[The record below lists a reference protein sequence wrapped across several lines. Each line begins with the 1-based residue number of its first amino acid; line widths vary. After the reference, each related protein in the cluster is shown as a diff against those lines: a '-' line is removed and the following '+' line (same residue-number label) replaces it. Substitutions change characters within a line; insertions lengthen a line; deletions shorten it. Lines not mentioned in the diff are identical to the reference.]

1 MKCEITYLNLVDE
14 ALGSA
19 LHSLRLLDLG
29 DLLMAG
35 LVVLTMVPYIDVLA
49 TIVGAPLDLFHFIVG
64 GRLSFLALC
73 ATPNH
78 DRGHHRT
85 ITMVRSTLLR
95 GSLYGRLLHRSRGW
109 SPVLIFPHTARWGSP
124 CSFITPCRG
133 ARVGLFWGRVLGD
146 PLHRRDS
153 NGPCHGLLWAVCPMV
168 VCSSVTGSVGPE
180 PKIALGSTSEV
191 ALHSL
196 IQRITTLELKNFTK
210 NVAILS

>member
-109 SPVLIFPHTARWGSP
+109 SPVLLFPHTARCVVPAVSSPLVGALVSAFSRAGSSATLSIVGTATGRATG
-124 CSFITPCRG
+124 CSEQSAPWLS
-133 ARVGLFWGRVLGD
+133 ARR
-146 PLHRRDS
+146 
-153 NGPCHGLLWAVCPMV
+153 
-168 VCSSVTGSVGPE
+168 
-180 PKIALGSTSEV
+180 
-191 ALHSL
+191 SL
-196 IQRITTLELKNFTK
+196 AQLAPSQK
-210 NVAILS
+210 

>member
-64 GRLSFLALC
+64 DRLSLLALC

-78 DRGHHRT
+78 GRGYHRT
-85 ITMVRSTLLR
+85 LTMVRSTLLR
-95 GSLYGRLLHRSRGW
+95 GSLYRSRRWSPILLHRSRGW
-109 SPVLIFPHTARWGSP
+109 SLVLLFPHTARRGSP
-124 CSFITPCRG
+124 CGSITPCRR
-133 ARVGLFWGRVLGD
+133 A
-146 PLHRRDS
+146 H
-153 NGPCHGLLWAVCPMV
+153 
-168 VCSSVTGSVGPE
+168 
-180 PKIALGSTSEV
+180 
-191 ALHSL
+191 
-196 IQRITTLELKNFTK
+196 
-210 NVAILS
+210 LSPVSG